1 MLKELIEQ
9 DFGIDLPISGGFGDS
24 INDPIIIT
32 TTNPNIAAQT
42 KLKVIDCINIRLE
55 RYWQATTTEIF
66 KQDGKLIEKLKYV
79 AKYIDGDNINSD
91 TLNYYFDIT
100 KVEDEF
106 PENPIRF
113 GFPVSDSID
122 VLLPYQFGWLHYI
135 DRIDNEIEHPGLGY
149 SFAYNAPFTKATIYI
164 YNLEHQRIDYVE
176 TPSLFEAH
184 LDDIS
189 NQIMQ
194 SNPQTSFFNEF
205 KYNNYVYRAYL
216 IGGQHSAVLLGVID
230 NHFCK
235 VRITT
240 MHPDEKYEF
249 ECMMESIGYLSSIFN
264 RS

>member
-42 KLKVIDCINIRLE
+42 KLKIIDCINIRLE
-55 RYWQATTTEIF
+55 GYWQATTTEIF

-79 AKYIDGDNINSD
+79 AKYIDGDNINTD

-176 TPSLFEAH
+176 TSSLFEAH

-216 IGGQHSAVLLGVID
+216 IGGQHSAVLLGVIN